1 MPIIKQ
7 IRGEIT
13 MFWKR
18 RPLQSRSEIWMR
30 NLSMGFLVL
39 YMGLFLIVPVLIVA
53 VGSLHQC
60 CLLYTSI
67 GKWKLVLPTEQFP

>member
-1 MPIIKQ
+1 
-7 IRGEIT
+7 

-53 VGSLHQC
+53 VGSLHQWNPP
-60 CLLYTSI
+60 
-67 GKWKLVLPTEQFP
+67 K